1 MSTAKKLE
9 RKLLIRYIVSDLIA
23 GTGAYTALHLVRKLY
38 VEPGR
43 FGTSVPLKFD
53 QTFILAAAATTALFI
68 GISALSGI
76 YRNLTRKSRLAEA
89 FNTFGGTII
98 TAVLLFFLVFL
109 DDYIKE
115 YSDYYMTLG
124 TYTGSLVVLSGVFRF
139 TQSSVVRRKIDK
151 GLLKFPTVLVGGGK
165 DAADLLDAFDD
176 FSLFLG
182 ML

>member
-109 DDYIKE
+109 SLLSLHVDSTHTTVTNLNISIHTYQTIIRFQITMHNIK
-115 YSDYYMTLG
+115 
-124 TYTGSLVVLSGVFRF
+124 
-139 TQSSVVRRKIDK
+139 
-151 GLLKFPTVLVGGGK
+151 
-165 DAADLLDAFDD
+165 
-176 FSLFLG
+176 
-182 ML
+182 